1 MVAAPFDM
9 SGKVALVTGAS
20 GGLGRHF
27 AGVLAQAGARVVLGA
42 RRPQQLAE
50 AVDEIT
56 EAGGSARAVA
66 LDVTDGHSVHDAF
79 DEIEET
85 VGLVEVVINNA
96 GTTVTKPLLE
106 VSESEWDQ
114 VLATNLRGTWLVMRE
129 AARRMIDAKSGGS
142 VVNIT
147 SILGDRVAGNVAPYT
162 ASKAAVT
169 QLTKAAA
176 LELAR
181 YDIRVNALAPGYI
194 RSDLNAEF
202 FDSPPGQALMKRI
215 PQRRLGIV
223 SDLDAPLLLL
233 ASAAAPFMTGSVVAV
248 DGGHLVSTL

>member
-1 MVAAPFDM
+1 MPALFDM
-9 SGKVALVTGAS
+9 SGRVALVTGAS

-27 AGVLAQAGARVVLGA
+27 AGVLAKAGARVVLGA
-42 RRPQQLAE
+42 RRPQKLAE
-50 AVDEIT
+50 AVCEI
-56 EAGGSARAVA
+56 EGSGGSATAVA
-66 LDVTDGHSVHDAF
+66 LDVSQGSSVHDAF
-79 DEIEET
+79 DEIARS
-85 VGLVEVVINNA
+85 VGLVDVVINNA
-96 GTTVTKPLLE
+96 GTTVTKPLLDI
-106 VSESEWDQ
+106 SEAEWDD
-114 VLATNLRGTWLVMRE
+114 VLGTNLRGTWLVMAE
-129 AARRMIDAKSGGS
+129 AARRMIDAKSGGC

-176 LELAR
+176 LEFAR

-194 RSDLNAEF
+194 RSELNGEF
-202 FDSPPGQALMKRI
+202 FDSPSGQVMIKRI
-215 PQRRLGIV
+215 PQRRLGNV

-233 ASAAAPFMTGSVVAV
+233 ASGASPFMTGAVVVV

>member
-1 MVAAPFDM
+1 MSALFDM

-27 AGVLAQAGARVVLGA
+27 AGVLSRAGAFVVLGA
-42 RRPQQLAE
+42 RRPQKLAE
-50 AVDEIT
+50 AVAEINDG
-56 EAGGSARAVA
+56 GGSARAVA
-66 LDVTDGHSVHDAF
+66 LDVSKGSSVQAAF
-79 DEIEET
+79 DEIGDS
-85 VGLVEVVINNA
+85 VGLIDVVINNA
-96 GTTVTKPLLE
+96 GTTVSKPMLD
-106 VSESEWDQ
+106 VSEDEWDD

-176 LELAR
+176 FELAR
-181 YDIRVNALAPGYI
+181 YNIRVNALAPGYI

-202 FDSPPGQALMKRI
+202 FDSPPGQLLVKRI
-215 PQRRLGIV
+215 PQRRLGNA

-233 ASAAAPFMTGSVVAV
+233 ASSAAPFM
-248 DGGHLVSTL
+248 

>member
-1 MVAAPFDM
+1 MPAPFDM

-27 AGVLAQAGARVVLGA
+27 AGVLAKAGARVVLGA
-42 RRPQQLAE
+42 RRPRQLAE
-50 AVDEIT
+50 AVDEIAT
-56 EAGGSARAVA
+56 SGGAATAVA
-66 LDVTDGHSVHDAF
+66 LDVSQGRSVHDAF
-79 DEIEET
+79 DEIGRS
-85 VGLVEVVINNA
+85 VGLVDVVVNNA
-96 GTTVTKPLLE
+96 GTTVSKSLLE
-106 VSESEWDQ
+106 LSEPEWDG
-114 VLATNLRGTWLVMRE
+114 VLETNLRGTWLVMRE
-129 AARRMIDAKSGGS
+129 AARRMVAANSGGC

-147 SILGDRVAGNVAPYT
+147 SILGERVAGNVAPYA

-181 YDIRVNALAPGYI
+181 YGIRVNALAPGYI

-202 FDSPPGQALMKRI
+202 FASPAGQNLMKRI
-215 PQRRLGIV
+215 PQRRLGNA

-233 ASAAAPFMTGSVVAV
+233 ASDAAPFMTGAVVAV